1 MAYAITRDG
10 PATVPYSYTLANAE
24 RFKVE
29 SASAVFNGAGAG
41 GSFIPCCSV
50 YSQDGKLLGRF
61 KGDLTVS
68 AGDTFAEATFAPFL
82 RGAARAATPAGA
94 AAPSIATFYR
104 STSLGDAAQTIPAG
118 SDANITWLHAALPS
132 DGTITGPT
140 IGNQYITFVGGAIT
154 VEFLYTQWDTGT
166 FARAGVLG
174 TNSNIVQADAYA
186 FDNNGAVN
194 IGADGVSPVWGSQ
207 IHPNIHQDGE
217 LLHAFVTN
225 GDTVARDLDKAFL
238 VIYRWDAAGYSGG
251 IPGWPT

>member
-1 MAYAITRDG
+1 MADRQYKPLGTVTAPADWVLPANLELLVKRAFAHFDG
-10 PATVPYSYTLANAE
+10 T
-24 RFKVE
+24 
-29 SASAVFNGAGAG
+29 GAA
-41 GSFIPCCSV
+41 GSFLPTLQVLDDAGRTVLEVPMDASV
-50 YSQDGKLLGRF
+50 A
-61 KGDLTVS
+61 
-68 AGDTFAEATFAPFL
+68 AGSSVEASWAPFL
-82 RGAARAATPAGA
+82 RGVQAATPSGGA
-94 AAPSIATFYR
+94 VAPSIATFYR
-104 STSLGDAAQTIPAG
+104 STSLGDAAQTIPAS

-132 DGTITGPT
+132 DGTITGPI
-140 IGNQYITFVGGAIT
+140 IGNQYVQFVGGAIT

-238 VIYRWDAAGYSGG
+238 VIYRWDAAGYAGG